1 MVSPQALYKIE
12 QLCDSLHG
20 TLASVPI
27 FIPLVRWTMP
37 CTKADLLIVDDDS
50 SIRESLSL
58 VLTEIGYS
66 VRAAEDG
73 ISALLEIRKEIPD
86 IILADLNMPGRS
98 GFGFLSVVRRRF
110 PAIPVI
116 AMSGAF
122 SGDEVPSGVVAD
134 AFYQKGSSLGALLMI
149 MGALPRMERHSS
161 YLSAARCQ
169 C

>member
-1 MVSPQALYKIE
+1 
-12 QLCDSLHG
+12 
-20 TLASVPI
+20 
-27 FIPLVRWTMP
+27 MP
-37 CTKADLLIVDDDS
+37 CTKERLLIVDDEPS
-50 SIRESLSL
+50 FRESLTF

-73 ISALLEIRKEIPD
+73 FSALLEIRKEIPD
-86 IILADLNMPGRS
+86 IILSDLNMPGMS
-98 GFGFLSVVRRRF
+98 GFELLSVVHRRF

-122 SGDEVPSGVVAD
+122 SGDEAPSGVVAD

-149 MGALPRMERHSS
+149 MGALPRMERHPS